1 MNKNRELL
9 KEYEGITKEMD
20 IIRNRLV
27 NLKNITENKIQS
39 INSEDERSSIFIDF
53 KTQVDKF
60 KQDKVT
66 KKKYKTLKNRKE
78 QIEKVLSDQYLEHD
92 HQPNEN
98 LCNTSPESSE
108 ILADIDV
115 LIKKYKKFINVQID
129 YTTVR
134 PNQPVFS
141 VQPKSKPKLQI
152 KSHEKLHDSLENN
165 DPSKEKKVD
174 DKHMKK
180 MYNLIESLKMEIDK

>member
-78 QIEKVLSDQYLEHD
+78 QIEKVLSNQYLEQD
-92 HQPNEN
+92 YQSNEN
-98 LCNTSPESSE
+98 VCNTSSESSE

-115 LIKKYKKFINVQID
+115 LIKKYKKFINVPIE
-129 YTTVR
+129 YTA
-134 PNQPVFS
+134 
-141 VQPKSKPKLQI
+141 VQPKNKHKLY
-152 KSHEKLHDSLENN
+152 DSLENN

-174 DKHMKK
+174 NKHMKK
-180 MYNLIESLKMEIDK
+180 MYNLIESLKMDIDK